1 MCFSLYSF
9 CLEPLTFTA
18 HFAAMRS
25 GKQNQAYHPI
35 CFLSLWRLR
44 LPVELSCGFCKL
56 ALGVTQLISW
66 G

>member
-1 MCFSLYSF
+1 MNRLFRIHVTYLNRK
-9 CLEPLTFTA
+9 
-18 HFAAMRS
+18 MQS